1 MYRETK
7 IRFLI
12 VNNASEKVTE
22 QKFESTERKNLSTRD
37 SILGK
42 NIFQKGRPDKDIS
55 VIQKL
60 KEFII
65 SRPTLQEME
74 RR

>member
-22 QKFESTERKNLSTRD
+22 QKFESIERKKPVNQGFYIRQKYLSKR
-37 SILGK
+37 K
-42 NIFQKGRPDKDIS
+42 AR
-55 VIQKL
+55 
-60 KEFII
+60 
-65 SRPTLQEME
+65 
-74 RR
+74 